1 MRNLMKVPYNAEPRL
16 KALTIRG
23 ALLRLACLVAVG
35 GVFGLTPAFA
45 KDPAEPDSRPTNK
58 LKPASASGPAEAG
71 AIPECLERLKLSQT
85 QQTQAKEIVRR
96 YDTAIDAVWRQFGE
110 KYLETVR
117 TEVSLLAAIED
128 NLTEAQRTKVREMRR
143 QVARAEK
150 QSEGT
155 TVKPNQATAK
165 PADPAERAAA
175 GADISLTPEQEAA
188 ADRVQQKY
196 FGHLRSLNR
205 DIQGIHNRLV
215 SLEADK
221 LVELEKLLT
230 PEQLVQLRDARQTM
244 SGEPKLTAAD
254 KASTTTE

>member
-1 MRNLMKVPYNAEPRL
+1 MRNLMKVPYNAEPRS
-16 KALTIRG
+16 KTLTVHG
-23 ALLRLACLVAVG
+23 ALRRLACLVVVG
-35 GVFGLTPAFA
+35 GVCGLAQTLANE
-45 KDPAEPDSRPTNK
+45 PAESESQPVSK
-58 LKPASASGPAEAG
+58 LKPASATAEAVVM
-71 AIPECLERLKLSQT
+71 PECLEELKLSQS
-85 QQTQAKEIVRR
+85 QQVHAKEIVRR

-188 ADRVQQKY
+188 ADKVQQKY

-244 SGEPKLTAAD
+244 SGEPKLTATD
-254 KASTTTE
+254 KASTTTK